1 LKPSRPSRPWTPA
14 FAAADEYERLATVF
28 SRLYEETHDIALT
41 LEVLDIHRARASMAP
56 PIPSVADRIVA
67 VVAPMFDVRPARR
80 LLLPGRHRDLCAARW
95 VASWLLRQRRW
106 STVKIGRF
114 FGMDHSTVL
123 HGLRRVA
130 TSRELLLSARA
141 AESRLEMSDALGAA

>member
-1 LKPSRPSRPWTPA
+1 VTSRWTLGV
-14 FAAADEYERLATVF
+14 AAADEYERLAKVF
-28 SRLYEETHDIALT
+28 SRLYEQTHDIALT

-56 PIPSVADRIVA
+56 PVPSVGDRIVT
-67 VVAPMFDVRPARR
+67 VVASMFDIRPARR
-80 LLLPGRHRDLCAARW
+80 LLQPGRHRDLCAARW

-114 FGMDHSTVL
+114 FGLDHSTVL

-130 TSRELLLSARA
+130 ANRELLLSARA
-141 AESRLEMSDALGAA
+141 AESRLEMADAFVAS